1 MSEKNM
7 RQFNIL
13 KEWSEEQCLEK
24 ALLSVHNDFMFV
36 TDYGLGNID
45 EWIMHLKTE
54 FNSGTFQF
62 VDPELLIENEE
73 ILVWRSKEI
82 TNGVKLLSTTSSLIK
97 EKKIWRTMVNKTN
110 LRI

>member
-1 MSEKNM
+1 M

-13 KEWSEEQCLEK
+13 KEWSEERCLEK
-24 ALLSVHNDFMFV
+24 AILSVHSDFMFV

-73 ILVWRSKEI
+73 ILVWRSKEL
-82 TNGVKLLSTTSSLIK
+82 TNGIKMLCTSSSLIK
-97 EKKIWRTMVNKTN
+97 DKKIWRTMVNKTK
-110 LRI
+110 LK

>member
-1 MSEKNM
+1 M

-13 KEWSEEQCLEK
+13 KEWSEERCLEK
-24 ALLSVHNDFMFV
+24 AILSVHSDFMFV

-73 ILVWRSKEI
+73 ILVWRSKEL
-82 TNGVKLLSTTSSLIK
+82 TNGIKMLCTSSSLIK
-97 EKKIWRTMVNKTN
+97 DKKIWRTMVNKTY
-110 LRI
+110 LKC

>member
-1 MSEKNM
+1 M

-13 KEWSEEQCLEK
+13 KEWSEERSLEK
-24 ALLSVHNDFMFV
+24 ALLSVHRDFMFV

-73 ILVWRSKEI
+73 ILVWQGKEI
-82 TNGVKLLSTTSSLIK
+82 SNGVKMLSTTSSLIK
-97 EKKIWRTMVNKTN
+97 NKKIWRTMVNKTY
-110 LRI
+110 LKC

>member
-1 MSEKNM
+1 M

-13 KEWSEEQCLEK
+13 KKWSEEQCLEK
-24 ALLSVHNDFMFV
+24 ALLSVHNDFMLV

-54 FNSGTFQF
+54 FNSGTIQF

-73 ILVWRSKEI
+73 ILVLRSKEM
-82 TNGVKLLSTTSSLIK
+82 TNNVKMLSTTSSLIN
-97 EKKIWRTMVNKTN
+97 EKN
-110 LRI
+110 LA

>member
-1 MSEKNM
+1 M

-13 KEWSEEQCLEK
+13 KEWSEERSLEK
-24 ALLSVHNDFMFV
+24 ALLSVHRDFMFV

-45 EWIMHLKTE
+45 WMDNASKKE

-73 ILVWRSKEI
+73 ILFWQGKEI
-82 TNGVKLLSTTSSLIK
+82 SNGVKMISTTSSLIK
-97 EKKIWRTMVNKTN
+97 DKKYGGQW
-110 LRI
+110 

>member
-1 MSEKNM
+1 MW
-7 RQFNIL
+7 QFNII
-13 KEWSEEQCLEK
+13 KKWSEEQCLEK

-54 FNSGTFQF
+54 FNSGTIQF

-73 ILVWRSKEI
+73 ILVLRSKEM
-82 TNGVKLLSTTSSLIK
+82 TNNVKMLSTTSSLIN
-97 EKKIWRTMVNKTN
+97 EKN
-110 LRI
+110 LA

>member
-1 MSEKNM
+1 M

-13 KEWSEEQCLEK
+13 KEWSEERCLKK
-24 ALLSVHNDFMFV
+24 AILSVHSDFMFV

-73 ILVWRSKEI
+73 ILVWRSKEL
-82 TNGVKLLSTTSSLIK
+82 TNGIKMLCTSSSLIK
-97 EKKIWRTMVNKTN
+97 DKKIWRTMVNKTN
-110 LRI
+110 LK

>member
-1 MSEKNM
+1 M
-7 RQFNIL
+7 RQFDIL
-13 KEWSEEQCLEK
+13 KEWSEERNLEK
-24 ALLSVHNDFMFV
+24 ALLSVHRDFMFV

-73 ILVWRSKEI
+73 ILVWQGKEI
-82 TNGVKLLSTTSSLIK
+82 SNGVKMLSTTSSLIK
-97 EKKIWRTMVNKTN
+97 DKKIWRTMVNKTY
-110 LRI
+110 LKC

>member
-1 MSEKNM
+1 M

-13 KEWSEEQCLEK
+13 KEWSEERCLEK
-24 ALLSVHNDFMFV
+24 AILSVHSDFMFV

-54 FNSGTFQF
+54 FNSETFQF

-73 ILVWRSKEI
+73 ILVWRSKEL
-82 TNGVKLLSTTSSLIK
+82 TNGIKMLCTSSSLIK
-97 EKKIWRTMVNKTN
+97 DKKIWRTMVNKTN
-110 LRI
+110 LK

>member
-1 MSEKNM
+1 M

-13 KEWSEEQCLEK
+13 KEWSEERCLEK
-24 ALLSVHNDFMFV
+24 AILSVHSDFMFV

-73 ILVWRSKEI
+73 IFVWRSKEI
-82 TNGVKLLSTTSSLIK
+82 ANGIKMLCTSSSLIK
-97 EKKIWRTMVNKTN
+97 DKKIWRTMVNKTN
-110 LRI
+110 LK

>member
-1 MSEKNM
+1 M

-13 KEWSEEQCLEK
+13 NEWSEERSIEK
-24 ALLSVHNDFMFV
+24 TLLSVQRDFMFV

-54 FNSGTFQF
+54 FNTGTFQF

-73 ILVWRSKEI
+73 ILVWQDKEI
-82 TNGVKLLSTTSSLIK
+82 SNGVKMLSTTSSLIK
-97 EKKIWRTMVNKTN
+97 DKKIWRTMVNKTY
-110 LRI
+110 LK

>member
-1 MSEKNM
+1 M

-45 EWIMHLKTE
+45 
-54 FNSGTFQF
+54 
-62 VDPELLIENEE
+62 
-73 ILVWRSKEI
+73 
-82 TNGVKLLSTTSSLIK
+82 
-97 EKKIWRTMVNKTN
+97 
-110 LRI
+110 

>member
-1 MSEKNM
+1 M

-13 KEWSEEQCLEK
+13 KEWSEERCLEK
-24 ALLSVHNDFMFV
+24 AILSVHSDFMFV
-36 TDYGLGNID
+36 TDYGLGNLD

-73 ILVWRSKEI
+73 ILVWRSKEL
-82 TNGVKLLSTTSSLIK
+82 TNGIKMLCTSSSLIK
-97 EKKIWRTMVNKTN
+97 DKKIWRTMVNKTN
-110 LRI
+110 LK

>member
-1 MSEKNM
+1 M

-13 KEWSEEQCLEK
+13 REWSEERCLEK
-24 ALLSVHNDFMFV
+24 AILSVHSDFMFV

-73 ILVWRSKEI
+73 ILVWRSKEL
-82 TNGVKLLSTTSSLIK
+82 TNGIKMLCTSSSLIK
-97 EKKIWRTMVNKTN
+97 DKKIWRTMVNKTN
-110 LRI
+110 LK

>member
-1 MSEKNM
+1 M

-13 KEWSEEQCLEK
+13 REWSEERCLEK
-24 ALLSVHNDFMFV
+24 AILSVHSDFMFV

-54 FNSGTFQF
+54 FNSGTIQF

-73 ILVWRSKEI
+73 ILVLRSKEM
-82 TNGVKLLSTTSSLIK
+82 TNNVKMLSTTSSLIN
-97 EKKIWRTMVNKTN
+97 EKN
-110 LRI
+110 LA